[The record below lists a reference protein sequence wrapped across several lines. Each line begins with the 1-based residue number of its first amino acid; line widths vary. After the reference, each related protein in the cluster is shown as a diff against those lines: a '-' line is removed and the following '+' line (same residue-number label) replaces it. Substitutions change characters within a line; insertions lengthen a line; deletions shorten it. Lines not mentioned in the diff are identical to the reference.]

1 MSNYEKF
8 IWVLAG
14 VVGVIM
20 LLVVFTAGGV
30 LTLLSMVLALV
41 VYYPLK
47 LADYLLGKFG
57 NSKKSI

>member
-8 IWVLAG
+8 IWLLVSIASI
-14 VVGVIM
+14 IM

-30 LTLLSMVLALV
+30 LTILSMGLALA

-47 LADYLLGKFG
+47 FADYLLGKFV
-57 NSKKSI
+57 KERK